1 MNLTPKEQ
9 QRVRKLLR
17 EARRPG
23 MIIWMEPHAD
33 GDTYP
38 SGFVQG
44 DPFDVVIMALH
55 AVDFAA
61 NTLGIKPEQMAA
73 GLEKM
78 FLDKGYKPS
87 NISGELRV
95 LNRRS

>member
-1 MNLTPKEQ
+1 MKLSPKEQ

-17 EARRPG
+17 EDRRPG

-44 DPFDVVIMALH
+44 DPFDMVMMALH

-61 NTLGIKPEQMAA
+61 NAFGIKPEQAA
-73 GLEKM
+73 LNIAKM
-78 FLDKGYKPS
+78 FSDKSYKPS
-87 NISGELRV
+87 NITGELR
-95 LNRRS
+95 SFK